1 MVEAFRDRDRCMA
14 LIRRDESANF
24 DERKLV
30 VEGWGDDDGTIWRDL
45 YRVLAMKLAL
55 PKLIF
60 DIVGVPRDNLG
71 HEEIT

>member
-1 MVEAFRDRDRCMA
+1 MA

-30 VEGWGDDDGTIWRDL
+30 VEGWGDDDGTIWGDL